1 MRRTTLA
8 VALVVAAV
16 LGAGT
21 VALGAT
27 TLRIQADKTNKL
39 AFNTKVLTARAGKIT
54 IVMTNPSILPHNVA
68 IRAGTTATSKLI
80 AKGKIV
86 TKGGTSTVTAVL
98 KPGKYRFLCTVPG
111 HEAGGMW
118 GILTVKK

>member
-1 MRRTTLA
+1 MRRTLTA
-8 VALVVAAV
+8 ALIVAAALSAV
-16 LGAGT
+16 T

-39 AFNTKVLTARAGKIT
+39 AFNTKALTAKAGKVT

-68 IRAGTTATSKLI
+68 IRAGTSAKSKLI
-80 AKGKIV
+80 AKGKVV
-86 TKGGTSTVTAVL
+86 TKGGTSTVSAVL
-98 KPGKYRFLCTVPG
+98 KPGKYRFVCTVPG